1 MKDQV
6 RVLVRPF
13 ATYRDAAQVPER
25 GGWVFARGPLV
36 FSLVV
41 AGFVSWT
48 TAGRL
53 SGYHLV
59 FAPISWSWILLWQ
72 IGWLYAV
79 TRVFRTERPFSR
91 VVDLYFL
98 GHSPW
103 IVLLL
108 AVSAIC
114 LFVPEP
120 SGVLLF
126 LWSNGI
132 VFPLVLSFVIWGML
146 LTFALFRAGLELG
159 RLRAAGAFALFY
171 AGSIGST
178 LLYYYATGQLAP
190 ILR

>member
-1 MKDQV
+1 MRDQV
-6 RVLVRPF
+6 RILVRPF
-13 ATYRDAAQVPER
+13 ATYRAAAVAPEQ
-25 GGWVFARGPLV
+25 GAWVFARGPLLV
-36 FSLVV
+36 SLVV
-41 AGFVSWT
+41 ACFVSWT

-53 SGYHLV
+53 AGYHLI

-79 TRVFRTERPFSR
+79 TRVFRTDRAFSR
-91 VVDLYFL
+91 VVDLYYL

-120 SGVLLF
+120 SAVLLF
-126 LWSNGI
+126 LLTNGI
-132 VFPLVLSFVIWGML
+132 VFPLVLSFMIWGML
-146 LTFALFRAGLELG
+146 LTFALFRAGLELS
-159 RLRAAGAFALFY
+159 RWRSAGAFALFY
-171 AGSIGST
+171 VGSIGST